1 MIVVIMMRMIMMVVR
16 TTSVVKYTLQNKEF
30 TLNFWIINVLWGAW
44 IALAINRM
52 QNNNNKNV

>member
-1 MIVVIMMRMIMMVVR
+1 MIVVIMIRMIMMVVR

-30 TLNFWIINVLWGAW
+30 ILNFWIINVLWGAW
-44 IALAINRM
+44 IALAINHM